1 MVALGVFIVL
11 WALNFERRLDKYQL
25 IVNDA
30 TRQHYKSIIVEEMKR
45 HRPQDA
51 DKAEAI
57 VDHLFT
63 MPQIQT
69 ETDAQRFLEEYRQAV
84 AKGVG
89 RELS

>member
-1 MVALGVFIVL
+1 M
-11 WALNFERRLDKYQL
+11 
-25 IVNDA
+25 VND
-30 TRQHYKSIIVEEMKR
+30 QVKQYYKSVIIEEMKR

-69 ETDAQRFLEEYRQAV
+69 EADAQRFLEEYRQAV
-84 AKGVG
+84 AKGIG

>member
-1 MVALGVFIVL
+1 M
-11 WALNFERRLDKYQL
+11 
-25 IVNDA
+25 VND
-30 TRQHYKSIIVEEMKR
+30 QVKQYYKSLIIEEMKR

-51 DKAEAI
+51 HKAEAI

-69 ETDAQRFLEEYRQAV
+69 EADAQRFLEEYRQAV
-84 AKGVG
+84 AKGIG